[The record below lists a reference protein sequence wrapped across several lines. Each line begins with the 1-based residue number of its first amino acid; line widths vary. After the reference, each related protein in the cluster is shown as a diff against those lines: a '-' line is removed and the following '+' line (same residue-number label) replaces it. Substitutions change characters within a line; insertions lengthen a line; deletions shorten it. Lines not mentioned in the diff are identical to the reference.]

1 MTDFIKILT
10 DEQMV
15 ELNHLRN
22 THKGILNQLQKTF
35 EKEAKYYGNNIY
47 GMYGIFSKDPY
58 NLNCVYQY
66 KYLKGLTEVMS
77 K

>member
-22 THKGILNQLQKTF
+22 AHKGILNQLQKTF